1 MADQPP
7 EETEV
12 VRLAKLVALM
22 RSAQRQY
29 FETRNPTV
37 LKHSK
42 NLESRV
48 DKACRW
54 VLAHRQGELFTPAP
68 EAVPE
73 VGPYAMDRTLG
84 K

>member
-42 NLESRV
+42 NLEGRV

-54 VLAHRQGELFTPAP
+54 VLAHRQGELFAAP
-68 EAVPE
+68 QPDL
-73 VGPYAMDRTLG
+73 GPYASDKMRGL
-84 K
+84 